1 MIIDLNLQNE
11 FVFEIEHI
19 GLVQSPTFFK
29 LSLVNTNFRVLSKEN
44 LILCC
49 CLSWMQGWLDGCHE
63 CLVCFLQA
71 VFKTCRKFLFLM
83 A

>member
-1 MIIDLNLQNE
+1 MIIDLNLENE

-29 LSLVNTNFRVLSKEN
+29 LSLENTNFRVLSKEN

-49 CLSWMQGWLDGCHE
+49 ARS
-63 CLVCFLQA
+63 
-71 VFKTCRKFLFLM
+71 
-83 A
+83 